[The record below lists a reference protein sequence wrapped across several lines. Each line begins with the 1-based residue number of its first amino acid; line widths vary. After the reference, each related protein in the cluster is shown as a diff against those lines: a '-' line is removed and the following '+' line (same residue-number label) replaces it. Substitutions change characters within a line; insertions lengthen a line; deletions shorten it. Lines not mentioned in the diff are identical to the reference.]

1 MAKAPTPGV
10 TRQIEIDQQVEAELS
25 RRIRITCTAE
35 NKTYE
40 LEFGDLGPREDRI
53 SMQQTG
59 FPVSAFFDQDRL
71 GALSV
76 LVLWWTMLRRNGKPN
91 LPFAKVEAKYRDN
104 RRFQAAGFVVEVID
118 ADGEL
123 LDDDDID
130 YTDDEDEAAPPEG

>member
-1 MAKAPTPGV
+1 MAKAPTPGAS
-10 TRQIEIDQQVEAELS
+10 RQIEIDQQVEAELS
-25 RRIRITCTAE
+25 KRIRITCAAE

-91 LPFAKVEAKYRDN
+91 LQFAKVEAKYRDN
-104 RRFQAAGFVVEVID
+104 RRFAAAGFVVEAFD
-118 ADGEL
+118 ADGNEL
-123 LDDDDID
+123 
-130 YTDDEDEAAPPEG
+130 DEDDLDYDTEDESAVPEG

>member
-10 TRQIEIDQQVEAELS
+10 TRQVEIDQQVEAELS
-25 RRIRITCTAE
+25 RRIRITCAAE
-35 NKTYE
+35 NKTLE

-104 RRFQAAGFVVEVID
+104 RRFQAAGFVVEIVD
-118 ADGEL
+118 VDGDL
-123 LDDDDID
+123 LDDDDVA
-130 YTDDEDEAAPPEG
+130 YDDDDGEAAPPEG

>member
-1 MAKAPTPGV
+1 MAKAPTPGA
-10 TRQIEIDQQVEAELS
+10 TRQIEIDEQVEAELS
-25 RRIRITCTAE
+25 KRIRITCAE
-35 NKTYE
+35 EGRTFE

-59 FPVSAFFDQDRL
+59 FPVSAFFDADRL

-104 RRFQAAGFVVEVID
+104 RRFAAAGFVVEAFD
-118 ADGEL
+118 ADGNEL
-123 LDDDDID
+123 DEDGFDYDDD
-130 YTDDEDEAAPPEG
+130 TEASPPEG